1 MDRGAVQRRTRFD
14 REFILWRCTVDTRM
28 TFFGD
33 VTESLYWAV
42 VFTLLIYNNIIMI
55 LLYYDR
61 ELFVLRILHYSSE
74 VV

>member
-1 MDRGAVQRRTRFD
+1 M
-14 REFILWRCTVDTRM
+14 
-28 TFFGD
+28 
-33 VTESLYWAV
+33 
-42 VFTLLIYNNIIMI
+42 LLKKMEKKTKEIVEDNIIMI